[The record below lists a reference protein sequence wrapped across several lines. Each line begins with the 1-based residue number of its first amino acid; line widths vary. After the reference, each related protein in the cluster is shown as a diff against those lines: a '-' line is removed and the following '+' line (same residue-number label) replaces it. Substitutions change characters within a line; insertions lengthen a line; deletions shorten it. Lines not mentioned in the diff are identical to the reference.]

1 MSENKDVIVS
11 VKVPV
16 WMVKEIDSL
25 VKLNRYLSRSDFI
38 RTAIRELLRKEISSM
53 SMEINIKRKRENT
66 RIVDAY

>member
-11 VKVPV
+11 FKVPV

-38 RTAIRELLRKEISSM
+38 RTAIRELLRKELSSM
-53 SMEINIKRKRENT
+53 AMEINIKRKRESA